1 MSLVTVQNRE
11 HNRFLIAHGEQ
22 ILTHHQIIEEIRE
35 IYQMMQKILIAVAGL
50 GKCEQML
57 KVLMEIPAIQRANVT
72 VLHVVSPQV
81 TAELMS
87 EKLTAGGK
95 ILADAIEY
103 LKLDPTKVNVRL
115 KQGEPKDTVCQV
127 AEEEQADLI
136 IMGSRGLNRL
146 NSILANSVSQYVFQL
161 TSRPMLLVN
170 DEVNIKSINRIL
182 VGYDNSIPAQQSL
195 QVALFLLRDVKGSQ
209 LLLTQVKADSKAAD
223 GLIKPEQ
230 DSVFAP
236 AIAEAKK
243 QGVAYKCIL
252 ATGNAGKEICN
263 AAEEFHADLIIIGSP
278 ERRPSIARNLPDLD
292 RLLGK
297 STSDYVRVKTPC
309 ALLLTRSI
317 TG

>member
-1 MSLVTVQNRE
+1 
-11 HNRFLIAHGEQ
+11 
-22 ILTHHQIIEEIRE
+22 
-35 IYQMMQKILIAVAGL
+35 MMQKILIAVAGL

-57 KVLMEIPAIQRANVT
+57 KVLMGIPAIQGANVT
-72 VLHVVSPQV
+72 LLHVVSPQV
-81 TAELMS
+81 TAELMA

-103 LKLDPTKVNVRL
+103 LKLDPAKVNVRL

-170 DEVNIKSINRIL
+170 DDVNIKSINRIM

-195 QVALFLLRDVKGSQ
+195 QLALFMLRDIKSSQ
-209 LLLTQVKADSKAAD
+209 LLIVQVKSESKAAD

-230 DSVFAP
+230 DPVFAS
-236 AIAEAKK
+236 AITEAKK

-252 ATGNAGKEICN
+252 ASGNPGKEICN
-263 AAEEFHADLIIIGSP
+263 AAEEFHADLVIIGSP
-278 ERRPSIARNLPDLD
+278 DRRPSIARNLPDLD
-292 RLLGK
+292 RLLGN
-297 STSDYVRVKTPC
+297 SISDYIRIKIPC
-309 ALLLTRSI
+309 PLLLTRS
-317 TG
+317 TVR

>member
-1 MSLVTVQNRE
+1 M
-11 HNRFLIAHGEQ
+11 
-22 ILTHHQIIEEIRE
+22 IE
-35 IYQMMQKILIAVAGL
+35 KILIAVAGL

-72 VLHVVSPQV
+72 ILHVVSPQV
-81 TAELMS
+81 TAELMA

-103 LKLDPTKVNVRL
+103 LKLDPAKVNVRL

-136 IMGSRGLNRL
+136 IMGSRGLSRL
-146 NSILANSVSQYVFQL
+146 NSILSNSVSQYVFQL

-170 DEVNIKSINRIL
+170 DDVSIKSINRIL
-182 VGYDNSIPAQQSL
+182 VGYDNSIPAQESL
-195 QVALFLLRDVKGSQ
+195 ELALFLLRDIKGSQ
-209 LLLTQVKADSKAAD
+209 LLLTQVKSNQKAVD
-223 GLIKPEQ
+223 LVTKPEQ
-230 DSVFAP
+230 DPVFAP
-236 AIAEAKK
+236 AITKAKQ

-252 ATGNAGKEICN
+252 ANGDPGKEICN

-278 ERRPSIARNLPDLD
+278 ERRPSIAKSLPDLD

-297 STSDYVRVKTPC
+297 SISDYVRVKTPC
-309 ALLLTRSI
+309 PVLLTRS
-317 TG
+317 TVR